1 MRHVS
6 SSSAVPWSRLHR
18 EAERF
23 GIKRFRPGQ
32 RDIMESAL
40 TGRDVLGIMPTGAGK
55 SLCFQ
60 LPALLLPK
68 ATVVV
73 SPLIALMQDQ
83 QDKAAAADIPTAKL
97 NSTLTTTEEREAKEA
112 VRQGEEKL
120 IYVTPERLDNSEY
133 LDVLRKGGV
142 SLFVIDEAHC
152 ISQWG
157 HDFRPSYL
165 SLRDAI
171 RDLGRPPV
179 LALTA
184 TATKEV
190 ADDIVM
196 QLGMK
201 NARIVNTG
209 IERPNLFFEVFRT
222 VNNDAKRERIRQILA
237 EIDGTGIIY
246 TATVRAANELY
257 EWLCEDGVN
266 AGCYHAKLRPRKR
279 EEVQQQFMDNKY
291 HVLIATKAFG
301 LGVDKPDIRFVVHY
315 NFPDSLESYY
325 QEAGRAGRDGNPA
338 RATLLYR
345 LEDRRIQGYFLGG
358 KYPSR
363 EHSRKVFETLTS
375 MLAEEQYVSGVKLSE
390 LVSTSGLPK
399 RKVQVVI
406 AQLQGAGIVSRKRS
420 GFRKLRD
427 FNSSA
432 EFEQFL
438 LAYEQRGL
446 SDRERLQEMMQY
458 AQSSLCR
465 IRLLRDYFGEQN
477 QKDCGHCDNCKSGAV
492 NSVHQERSAQAISD
506 SGLRTESQIRSMQ
519 KAQVRGPLYQVGDVV
534 VHKKFGRGPIVE
546 ISGETLSIAFA
557 NSQKRVKASFVRK
570 AA

>member
-1 MRHVS
+1 
-6 SSSAVPWSRLHR
+6 
-18 EAERF
+18 
-23 GIKRFRPGQ
+23 
-32 RDIMESAL
+32 
-40 TGRDVLGIMPTGAGK
+40 
-55 SLCFQ
+55 
-60 LPALLLPK
+60 
-68 ATVVV
+68 
-73 SPLIALMQDQ
+73 
-83 QDKAAAADIPTAKL
+83 
-97 NSTLTTTEEREAKEA
+97 
-112 VRQGEEKL
+112 
-120 IYVTPERLDNSEY
+120 
-133 LDVLRKGGV
+133 
-142 SLFVIDEAHC
+142 
-152 ISQWG
+152 
-157 HDFRPSYL
+157 
-165 SLRDAI
+165 
-171 RDLGRPPV
+171 
-179 LALTA
+179 
-184 TATKEV
+184 
-190 ADDIVM
+190 
-196 QLGMK
+196 
-201 NARIVNTG
+201 
-209 IERPNLFFEVFRT
+209 
-222 VNNDAKRERIRQILA
+222 
-237 EIDGTGIIY
+237 
-246 TATVRAANELY
+246 
-257 EWLCEDGVN
+257 
-266 AGCYHAKLRPRKR
+266 
-279 EEVQQQFMDNKY
+279 
-291 HVLIATKAFG
+291 
-301 LGVDKPDIRFVVHY
+301 
-315 NFPDSLESYY
+315 
-325 QEAGRAGRDGNPA
+325 
-338 RATLLYR
+338 
-345 LEDRRIQGYFLGG
+345 
-358 KYPSR
+358 
-363 EHSRKVFETLTS
+363 